1 MGTTHDNH
9 YVPRQYLKR
18 WENQAKKVWTY
29 RTLVSNSHVP
39 LWRDYPVK
47 AIAFQQDLYT
57 VRVNGREDDSLEH
70 WLDKNVEAP
79 AKDVLDKVAHDRKL
93 SQREWEILLRYVAAQ
108 DLRTPGK
115 IKSLLHIWRKDIPQ
129 QAHETLAECA
139 EFLQNKPELVKA
151 LPKHTVLRGQQGL
164 PMNVKKAINKPKEVL
179 SVEVEIDMGKELYM
193 YALKRGLTHTYKV
206 LLNHHWVILHP
217 YPGQEW
223 PTSDKPVICMD
234 YNSETSHNLDSGWG
248 KKHTNIIFPVD
259 PWHLLIAEVGIKNTR
274 RLQSMDYSAE
284 YTTFFQDIICE
295 NAYRFIFAVNPL
307 KYMNRRHKRIV
318 DPKLYEQE
326 KQEAEKWAAHEN
338 HFSECTAWDN

>member
-18 WENQAKKVWTY
+18 WENTAQKVWTY

-39 LWRDYPVK
+39 LWRDYSVK

-57 VRVNGREDDSLEH
+57 VRTNGREDDSLEH

-79 AKDVLDKVAHDRKL
+79 AKAVFDKVAHDRKL
-93 SQREWEILLRYVAAQ
+93 NQREWEILLLYMAAQ

-115 IKSLLHIWRKDIPQ
+115 IKSLLQIWRQDIPQ
-129 QAHETLAECA
+129 KAHDTLAECA
-139 EFLQNKPELVKA
+139 ALFQNKPGLVKA
-151 LPKHTVLRGQQGL
+151 LPKHFVFRGQQGL
-164 PMNVKKAINKPKEVL
+164 PMNVKTAINKPQETL
-179 SVEVEIDMGKELYM
+179 NVEVEIDMGKELYL
-193 YALKRGLTHTYKV
+193 YALKRALMHTYKV
-206 LLNHHWVILHP
+206 LLNHHWIIIHP
-217 YPGQEW
+217 HPGQEW

-234 YNSETSHNLDSGWG
+234 YNSKTSYNLESGWG
-248 KKHTNIIFPVD
+248 KKHANIIFPID
-259 PWHLLIAEVGIKNTR
+259 PWHLLITEVGIKNTK

-318 DPKLYEQE
+318 DLELYMQE
-326 KQEAEKWAAHEN
+326 KQEAEEWAAHEN
-338 HFSECTAWDN
+338 HFSDCTVWDN